1 MIKRNL
7 IRNFDVWLFLV
18 TLILVGIGVAII
30 YSATYQA
37 GGKSSYPAKQF
48 SWACIGLIALFLGLF
63 VDYKTFD
70 RLAYFFYFINL
81 GLLVLVLVSGKVVFG
96 AQRWLSFGAF
106 SFQPSELAKVT
117 VIMVLARF
125 LGDRKG
131 RLNSV
136 WCLLVAFA
144 IGFAPMILVILQPD
158 LGTGIVI
165 LPVLFAILY
174 VAGVPRRYLWVLVI
188 VGVLFSPFLFFLLK
202 DYQKS
207 RLLVFLNPDADPL
220 GAGYATNQAKIA
232 IGSGGLFGKGWLSGT
247 QTRLWFLPENRTDF
261 VFATVGEEFG
271 FIGSLFLLGLYT
283 FVVIRGVQTAQQ
295 SKDFS
300 GALLAVGISVM
311 IALHV
316 FVNVGMAVGIMPVV
330 GLPLP
335 LISYGGSCTVTTL
348 FAIGLLMNV
357 RARRFT
363 F

>member
-7 IRNFDVWLFLV
+7 IKNFDVWLFLT
-18 TLILVGIGVAII
+18 TLLLIGIGIAII
-30 YSATYQA
+30 YSSTYQQ
-37 GGKSSYPAKQF
+37 GSQSSYPVKQF
-48 SWACIGLIALFLGLF
+48 YWACIGLAALFLGLCI
-63 VDYKTFD
+63 DYKTFD
-70 RLAYFFYFINL
+70 RLAYLLYFINL
-81 GLLVLVLVSGKVVFG
+81 GLLLLVLVSGKIVFG

-125 LGDRKG
+125 LVDRKG
-131 RLNSV
+131 QINSI
-136 WCLLVAFA
+136 WCMLGAFA
-144 IGFAPMILVILQPD
+144 LGFVPIVLVILQPD
-158 LGTGIVI
+158 LGTGIII
-165 LPVLFAILY
+165 LPVLFAIMY
-174 VAGVPRRYLWVLVI
+174 AAGVPRRYLWILVI
-188 VGVLFSPFLFFLLK
+188 AGLLFSPLLFFLLK

-232 IGSGGLFGKGWLSGT
+232 IGSGELLGKGWLSGT
-247 QTRLWFLPENRTDF
+247 QTQLRFLPENRTDF

-283 FVVIRGVQTAQQ
+283 FIIIRGVQIAQQ
-295 SKDFS
+295 SKNLS
-300 GALLAVGISVM
+300 GAILASGISVM

-357 RARRFT
+357 RMRRFT